1 MGNGRI
7 GLGLPRFEVGDPV
20 IIKDKDQQASGE
32 RGVIAMVEGP
42 MVSVMFDTIY
52 GEYLDLMLVLAP
64 EKPRAEIK
72 HEPGRND
79 AAYARS
85 LIRHQL

>member
-1 MGNGRI
+1 
-7 GLGLPRFEVGDPV
+7 
-20 IIKDKDQQASGE
+20 
-32 RGVIAMVEGP
+32 MVEGP